1 MYESATTSQ
10 AYPLF
15 KVNLLIFPVIRIQI
29 FDMAAVIGPFEA
41 SVLVR
46 GIFIEQYIQVSICT
60 LLVYDIC
67 EPITFL
73 LTLILTT
80 FIIVITYDKEVSI
93 IINVLFALTFPL

>member
-1 MYESATTSQ
+1 MYELATTSQ

-15 KVNLLIFPVIRIQI
+15 KLKLLIFPVIRIQI
-29 FDMAAVIGPFEA
+29 FDMTAAIGPFEA
-41 SVLVR
+41 SALVR
-46 GIFIEQYIQVSICT
+46 GIFIEQYIQVSIRT

-73 LTLILTT
+73 LTLVLIT

-93 IINVLFALTFPL
+93 MINV

>member
-1 MYESATTSQ
+1 MTH
-10 AYPLF
+10 
-15 KVNLLIFPVIRIQI
+15 IQV

-73 LTLILTT
+73 LTLVLTT
-80 FIIVITYDKEVSI
+80 FIIVITYDKEVSTI
-93 IINVLFALTFPL
+93 IDVGFVLMYSL